1 MEQFKPSSEEKPSEN
16 SLTMRL
22 GKRIEAKFDGGLI
35 SSDGGSLLVR
45 KADRELELTEMAVLC
60 LTDWR
65 QGSAV
70 KHSLQ
75 ALFLQRLVGLCTG
88 AEDCNDAAVLR
99 FDPMHK
105 LAVGKLPSESPL
117 ASQPTLSR
125 FENSVDSTAL
135 KALHELLVHVFV
147 RKHKKPPKVVKLDLD
162 TTCDETYGYQQLT
175 FYNGFYK
182 TDCYVPLFI
191 FTDEGFPLAALL
203 RPGNAAPGE
212 GALRMLKMVVHNLR
226 LSWPEVQIE
235 FKADSA
241 FALPELYEYCEANNV
256 TYYISLKPNASV
268 EYHTK
273 ELVVE
278 CKRLFEEL
286 TGQPPVTLRH
296 GKMCKKEVRR
306 RWRQK
311 EERLRFSSKEEGR
324 MQEHFEQELEIRKFR
339 EFRYSARGWSHERRI
354 VARVTYTNTGP
365 EVRFVVTNSTL
376 RSARKVYERY
386 CMRAR
391 CENWIKDLKLY
402 LKSGRTSC
410 QEFNANQ
417 FRLLLHTFA
426 YTLLWTIRKAAG
438 MGFETLE
445 TVRNRLLKVGV
456 RIRETSHAVFLQFP
470 SMHPWK
476 ELFERSWAK
485 LAPE

>member
-1 MEQFKPSSEEKPSEN
+1 
-16 SLTMRL
+16 
-22 GKRIEAKFDGGLI
+22 
-35 SSDGGSLLVR
+35 
-45 KADRELELTEMAVLC
+45 
-60 LTDWR
+60 
-65 QGSAV
+65 
-70 KHSLQ
+70 
-75 ALFLQRLVGLCTG
+75 
-88 AEDCNDAAVLR
+88 
-99 FDPMHK
+99 
-105 LAVGKLPSESPL
+105 
-117 ASQPTLSR
+117 
-125 FENSVDSTAL
+125 
-135 KALHELLVHVFV
+135 
-147 RKHKKPPKVVKLDLD
+147 
-162 TTCDETYGYQQLT
+162 
-175 FYNGFYK
+175 
-182 TDCYVPLFI
+182 
-191 FTDEGFPLAALL
+191 
-203 RPGNAAPGE
+203 
-212 GALRMLKMVVHNLR
+212 MLKMVVHNLR

-256 TYYISLKPNASV
+256 TYYISLRPNASV

-456 RIRETSHAVFLQFP
+456 RIRETSHAVLLQFP